1 MARWAMAIDL
11 DRCTACQACVVA
23 CQVENNV
30 PPTGA
35 DEAKRGRA
43 ISWMRLVPMRVESA
57 EGHLG
62 PEPAPSLIP
71 VPCMHCEN
79 PPCTKVCPV
88 QATQKDSQGLVAQV
102 YPRCIGCRYCT
113 TACPYTVREFNW
125 TQPLWPEPMAT
136 ALNPDVSI
144 RPKGVVEKCSFCHH
158 RLQLAEDLA
167 RLEGRE
173 LADGD
178 YLPACVESCP
188 AGAMAFGD
196 LENPHSEVAL
206 LEQSPRAF
214 RLLEELGTR
223 PKVIYLSKGEWGG
236 AD

>member
-1 MARWAMAIDL
+1 MTSPGLPPGVEGLSRPGFSLDL
-11 DRCTACQACVVA
+11 GKCVGCGACVLACRIENQLPSDVSWRRILQVNQPRIRGGPTYHLSVA
-23 CQVENNV
+23 C
-30 PPTGA
+30 
-35 DEAKRGRA
+35 
-43 ISWMRLVPMRVESA
+43 
-57 EGHLG
+57 H
-62 PEPAPSLIP
+62 
-71 VPCMHCEN
+71 HCEN

-88 QATQKDSQGLVAQV
+88 QATQSDDEGLVAQV

-125 TQPLWPEPMAT
+125 KTPVWPEPMAT
-136 ALNPDVSI
+136 GLNPDVSI

-158 RLQLAEDLA
+158 RLQLAEDRA
-167 RLEGRE
+167 RLEDRE

-196 LENPHSEVAL
+196 LENPHSEVAI
-206 LEQSPRAF
+206 LEGSPRAF